1 MAAVLTLDPRGGHPD
16 FLDLPWSEP
25 LERWDSPRLVR
36 MARGISRHVVRFVQY
51 GERVY
56 ALKETS
62 PALARRE
69 YRMLRDLAADGLPV
83 VEAVGVVTD
92 RRKAGQ
98 EELDAVLITRFLD
111 YALPYR
117 YLFGL
122 HDGPDM
128 WTKLIDAGALLLV
141 RLHLE
146 GVYWGDCSLSNVLFR
161 RDAGALMA
169 YMVDAETSE
178 RHDAPLVAGMRGH
191 DIEIAVE
198 NVAAGL
204 ADLQAAGRLRA
215 ELDPIEAVITLEA
228 RYDEL
233 WAELTSADEVGT
245 DERHRIDD
253 RIRRLNELGFDV
265 EELVL
270 EATDE
275 GGHRLRI
282 QPVLVEEGHHHR
294 DLRRRTGLDVQ
305 ENQARRLL
313 NDITAYG
320 SWLERTTGRPVPEA
334 VAAARWLA
342 EVYEPIVSAVPPEL
356 AQKREP
362 PELFHELL
370 EHRWFLSEQEG
381 REVLNEEALA
391 DYLATQLAEQ
401 PSERTVLEPL
411 GELRTEDRAP
421 GPAPPDS

>member
-16 FLDLPWSEP
+16 FLDLPWSDA
-25 LERWDSPRLVR
+25 LEEWDSPRLVR

-62 PALARRE
+62 PALARGE
-69 YRMLRDLAADGLPV
+69 YRMLRELAADGLPV

-92 RRKAGQ
+92 RRKAGH
-98 EELDAVLITRFLD
+98 EELGAVLITRYLD
-111 YALPYR
+111 YSLPYR

-122 HDGPDM
+122 NDGPEM
-128 WTKLIDAGALLLV
+128 WAKLIDAGVLLLV

-169 YMVDAETSE
+169 YLVDAETAE
-178 RHDAPLVAGMRGH
+178 RHDPPLVPGMRGH
-191 DIEIAVE
+191 DLEIAIE
-198 NVAAGL
+198 NIAAGL
-204 ADLQAAGRLRA
+204 ADLQAAGRIR
-215 ELDPIEAVITLEA
+215 EEVDPIRAVTVLEE
-228 RYDEL
+228 RYQDL
-233 WAELTSADEVGT
+233 WAELTAADEVGT

-294 DLRRRTGLDVQ
+294 ELRRLTGLDVQ

-313 NDITAYG
+313 NDITSYR
-320 SWLERTTGRPVPEA
+320 SWIERTSGRPVPEA

-342 EVYEPIVSAVPPEL
+342 EIYEPVVSAVPPEL
-356 AQKREP
+356 APKREP
-362 PELFHELL
+362 AELFHEFL
-370 EHRWFLSEQEG
+370 EHRWFLSEQAG
-381 REVLNEEALA
+381 REVLNDEALA
-391 DYLATQLAEQ
+391 DYLATQLAER
-401 PSERTVLEPL
+401 PSERTVLDAL
-411 GELRTEDRAP
+411 SDIRSRDRGP
-421 GPAPPDS
+421 GPAPPGS